1 MAASGHDSLGTRREL
16 QVGDLR
22 DDYFSLESAAAQL
35 GDASRL
41 PYSLKVLFE
50 NLLRHEN
57 GRSVTVDHL
66 QALVQWL
73 KTQKVDLVLCG
84 KQAVDADN
92 NQLPPRLAAM
102 LGFGCVTELENVRLQ
117 PPARTRTRMAT
128 LHRTLQE

>member
-1 MAASGHDSLGTRREL
+1 MALSGHDSLGARREL

-22 DDYFSLESAAAQL
+22 YDYFSLESAAAQL

-66 QALVQWL
+66 ERCWWL
-73 KTQKVDLVLCG
+73 
-84 KQAVDADN
+84 
-92 NQLPPRLAAM
+92 
-102 LGFGCVTELENVRLQ
+102 GCATGAPIRRS
-117 PPARTRTRMAT
+117 RTGRRGC
-128 LHRTLQE
+128 